1 MRSNA
6 ESLLFGAI
14 ADDYT
19 GGSDLASMLSG
30 RGVRTLQILGLQ
42 PDEFVQA
49 AQGYQAV
56 VISLKSRSLPVAE
69 ACVHS
74 GRALGQLRQ
83 LKARQIQFKYCST
96 FDSTAQGNIGPV
108 IDTLMDALE
117 TPFTLAVPALPVN
130 GRTQYLG
137 HLFVGTQILA
147 ESHMRHHPITPMT
160 DSNLV
165 RHLQAQTRRKVG
177 LVAHPVVRSGAE
189 NIRREC
195 ATLQSEG
202 ISVALVDA
210 ISDDDLDE
218 IAEAGADLR
227 LISGGSGLAM
237 ALPAAWTRRGWL
249 SPNLLDKPSPINQGV
264 ETVLILSGSCSAV
277 TLRQLQRFQE
287 SGGILIPLDV
297 PRLLTHGPEAEIT
310 FLLSA
315 VKQPASSQTPA
326 IVFSS
331 ASPAEREK
339 ILQYASHN
347 GWSAEK
353 VHRLIEQV
361 LAGLAV
367 EVVKEGLSR
376 RLIVAGGETSGA
388 VVDALKIQAVEVMG
402 AIDPGVPSLK
412 SVGRKPLALALKSGN
427 FGSPDFFLKAPGLLC
442 EMSLRE
448 ESRMAPDLPLQG

>member
-1 MRSNA
+1 MRMNP
-6 ESLLFGAI
+6 ETLLFGAI

-19 GGSDLASMLSG
+19 GGSDLASMLSE

-42 PDEFVQA
+42 PDEFVQT

-56 VISLKSRSLPVAE
+56 VISLKSRSVPAAE
-69 ACVHS
+69 ACALSV
-74 GRALGQLRQ
+74 RALDQLKQ

-108 IDTLMDALE
+108 IDTFLDSLE

-137 HLFVGTQILA
+137 HLFVGTQLLA

-177 LVAHPVVRSGAE
+177 LVAHPVVRCGAE
-189 NIRREC
+189 SVRREC
-195 ATLQSEG
+195 AKLQSEG
-202 ISVALVDA
+202 VSVALVDA
-210 ISDDDLDE
+210 VSDEDLDE
-218 IAEAGADLR
+218 IAEAAADLP
-227 LISGGSGLAM
+227 LITGGSGLAM
-237 ALPAAWTRRGWL
+237 ALPDAWTRRGWL
-249 SPNLLDKPSPINQGV
+249 NPSLLPKPSRVSAGAEPV
-264 ETVLILSGSCSAV
+264 VMLSGSCSAV

-287 SGGILIPLDV
+287 CGGFLVPLDV
-297 PRLLTHGPEAEIT
+297 SRLLAHGPEAEIT

-315 VKQPASSQTPA
+315 VKQAASSQTPA
-326 IVFSS
+326 VVFSS
-331 ASPAEREK
+331 ASSVEREK
-339 ILQYASHN
+339 TLQYASDN

-367 EVVKEGLSR
+367 AAVAEGLVR

-388 VVDALKIQAVEVMG
+388 VVDALKIQAVEVMST
-402 AIDPGVPSLK
+402 IDPGVPTLK

-427 FGSPDFFLKAPGLLC
+427 FGSPEFFLKASGMLG

-448 ESRMAPDLPLQG
+448 ESRMAPEPPLQR